1 MSLDSI
7 ITVAGLAG
15 QQGQDQEQGQ
25 DAEAAAK
32 KAQDSAADKLERLGK
47 LQVVFNIK
55 EAKRSSLEQKAMR
68 EMFMNMTKGEGGG
81 GLGDLKGMFDAL
93 QGGGGDGKMPDM
105 DALNAMLGGAG
116 GGAGGGMPGGIPD
129 LGNMDPAEVQ
139 AMSNDA
145 ISALKQAL
153 QDGSVTK
160 KDVEEL
166 EKMMGV
172 DVKQLVKM
180 MDSGQV
186 DKEKLKELGSD
197 FGELVDLF
205 RALSKIK

>member
-1 MSLDSI
+1 MPSPRFVLPSFSFPLFSVDNFPDPSPSLPPPLP
-7 ITVAGLAG
+7 T
-15 QQGQDQEQGQ
+15 Q
-25 DAEAAAK
+25 
-32 KAQDSAADKLERLGK
+32 
-47 LQVVFNIK
+47 
-55 EAKRSSLEQKAMR
+55 
-68 EMFMNMTKGEGGG
+68 
-81 GLGDLKGMFDAL
+81 
-93 QGGGGDGKMPDM
+93 
-105 DALNAMLGGAG
+105 
-116 GGAGGGMPGGIPD
+116 
-129 LGNMDPAEVQ
+129 
-139 AMSNDA
+139 
-145 ISALKQAL
+145 LKQAL

>member
-1 MSLDSI
+1 MTTFLTPLPPSLP
-7 ITVAGLAG
+7 T
-15 QQGQDQEQGQ
+15 Q
-25 DAEAAAK
+25 
-32 KAQDSAADKLERLGK
+32 
-47 LQVVFNIK
+47 
-55 EAKRSSLEQKAMR
+55 
-68 EMFMNMTKGEGGG
+68 
-81 GLGDLKGMFDAL
+81 
-93 QGGGGDGKMPDM
+93 
-105 DALNAMLGGAG
+105 
-116 GGAGGGMPGGIPD
+116 
-129 LGNMDPAEVQ
+129 
-139 AMSNDA
+139 
-145 ISALKQAL
+145 LKQAL

-197 FGELVDLF
+197 FGELVNLF